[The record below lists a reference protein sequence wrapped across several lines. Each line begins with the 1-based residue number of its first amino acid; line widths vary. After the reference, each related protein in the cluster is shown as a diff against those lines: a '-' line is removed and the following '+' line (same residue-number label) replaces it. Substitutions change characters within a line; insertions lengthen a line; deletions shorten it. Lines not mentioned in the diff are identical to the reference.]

1 MEDDFSLRRL
11 YEMILSNS
19 GFKVIATAENGDTA
33 LKMFKSF
40 STLPDIIL
48 MDHRMP
54 IKNGLETMKEIL
66 EISQYPKIIFVSADV
81 SVKQKALSSGSVS
94 FLEKPFSIEVL
105 LKEIKEV
112 LSKSQAQDIHAWR
125 GIKSCFL
132 KGNF

>member
-1 MEDDFSLRRL
+1 LRIIRVFIVEDDFSLRRL

-66 EISQYPKIIFVSADV
+66 EISNYPKIIFVSADV
-81 SVKQKALSSGSVS
+81 SVKKKALSSGSVS

-105 LKEIKEV
+105 LKEIKHV
-112 LSKSQAQDIHAWR
+112 LSKFQPQDIHA
-125 GIKSCFL
+125 
-132 KGNF
+132 

>member
-112 LSKSQAQDIHAWR
+112 LSKSQAQDIHA
-125 GIKSCFL
+125 
-132 KGNF
+132 

>member
-1 MEDDFSLRRL
+1 MRIIRVFIVEDDFSLRRL

-66 EISQYPKIIFVSADV
+66 EISNYPKIIFVSADV
-81 SVKQKALSSGSVS
+81 SVKKKALSSGSVS

-105 LKEIKEV
+105 LKEIKHV
-112 LSKSQAQDIHAWR
+112 LSKFQPQDIHA
-125 GIKSCFL
+125 
-132 KGNF
+132 